1 MGRLFLFFTAIILSG
16 GAAVGGSIAGA
27 AVGKTGLWVGGVVGG
42 LVGASISSWLAAK
55 LGWIA
60 SSQRARTTIGT
71 IIGFLFAAA
80 IAVNTLS
87 SPVGPISST
96 ILAGL
101 GAVIGAGRKPRD
113 DE

>member
-1 MGRLFLFFTAIILSG
+1 VSRILLFFTAIILSG
-16 GAAVGGSIAGA
+16 GAALGGSIAGN

-42 LVGASISSWLAAK
+42 LVGASLSSWLAAK

-71 IIGFLFAAA
+71 AIGFLLAAG

-87 SPVGPISST
+87 SPVGPIAST

-101 GAVIGAGRKPRD
+101 GAVIGAGKRKSD